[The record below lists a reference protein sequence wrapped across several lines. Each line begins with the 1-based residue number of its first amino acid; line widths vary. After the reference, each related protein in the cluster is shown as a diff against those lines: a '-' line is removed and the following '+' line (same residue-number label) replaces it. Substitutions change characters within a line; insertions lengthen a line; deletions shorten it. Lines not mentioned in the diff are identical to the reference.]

1 MKKQE
6 ITYVNEDDQQI
17 TEKLMV
23 MRKEDGKVR
32 IEETDF
38 SALHCNIEEIFQW
51 AKQGE
56 EIYEDW
62 VKVFETKAA
71 IDDIIVINR
80 RAQTLNDCYLKLRK
94 ECNLLEMSVG

>member
-32 IEETDF
+32 MGKGF
-38 SALHCNIEEIFQW
+38 
-51 AKQGE
+51 
-56 EIYEDW
+56 
-62 VKVFETKAA
+62 
-71 IDDIIVINR
+71 
-80 RAQTLNDCYLKLRK
+80 
-94 ECNLLEMSVG
+94 